1 MNFPFQPS
9 ALQNFV
15 FNPVLD
21 GVTYVATVEWN
32 VYGQRWYLRL
42 ADNSGN
48 VVLYKAVASSAD
60 PQPLA
65 SLSWSRGTASATTT
79 APLGLPVGSQA
90 ALLLA
95 GVTPAGYNGL
105 VLATVTGRSSFTFEL
120 AEDPGSLVQLGS
132 YGAIV
137 DLVAGLFQVSKLL
150 YLNATG
156 SFVTVP

>member
-21 GVTYVATVEWN
+21 GVTYVATIEWN
-32 VYGQRWYLRL
+32 VFGQRWYLRL
-42 ADNSGN
+42 NDNSGN
-48 VVLYKAVASSAD
+48 LVLYKAVVSSAD
-60 PQPLA
+60 PLPLA
-65 SLSWSRGTASATTT
+65 SLSWSGGTATATTS
-79 APLGLPVGSQA
+79 APLGLPLGSQA

-95 GVTPAGYNGL
+95 GSTPDGYNGL
-105 VLATVTGRSSFTFEL
+105 VLATVTGPSAFTFEL
-120 AEDPGSLVQLGS
+120 DADPGSLVQLGS
-132 YGAIV
+132 YGGVV
-137 DLVAGLFQVSKLL
+137 DLTAGLFQVSKLL